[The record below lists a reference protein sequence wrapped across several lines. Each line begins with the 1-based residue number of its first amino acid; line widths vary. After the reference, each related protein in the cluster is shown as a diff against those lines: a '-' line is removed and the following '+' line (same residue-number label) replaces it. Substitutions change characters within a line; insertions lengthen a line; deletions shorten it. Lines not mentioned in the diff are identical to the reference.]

1 MSFSPLAQA
10 LEVEVEAEAEAEIL
24 SPARLDSEVITQ

>member
-10 LEVEVEAEAEAEIL
+10 LEVEAEAEAEIL